1 MDKLEKILQGIKH
14 RLPEGIDLDELA
26 DRAKTPVD
34 WDAVEAR
41 TRREDR
47 EYKTALLLKRIPE
60 RFQAAIPR
68 HEVALEW
75 LEEYFGD
82 KSGQNMVISGQP
94 KTGKTWEASAVAIRL
109 LRRFVPVTMIE
120 VPDLMEALR
129 PGAEDDHGANLAQF
143 KATPV
148 LVLDDLGAE
157 KPSDWT
163 NEQMYS
169 LINYRYKTLLPTIVT
184 TNLGAQEL
192 EAIYGERTLRRI
204 VDDAKIVKLTERYR
218 G

>member
-1 MDKLEKILQGIKH
+1 MDRLEKILEGIKH
-14 RLPEGIDLDELA
+14 RLPDGIDLAELA
-26 DRAKTPVD
+26 DRAKTPID
-34 WDAVEAR
+34 WEAVNAR
-41 TRREDR
+41 ARQEDR
-47 EYKTALLLKRIPE
+47 ENKTSILLKRVPE
-60 RFQAAIPR
+60 RFRAAIPR

-82 KSGQNMVISGQP
+82 RSGQNLVITGEP

-109 LRRFVPVTMIE
+109 LRRYVPVTMIE
-120 VPDLMEALR
+120 VPDLMDQLR
-129 PGAEDDHGANLAQF
+129 PGGEDDHGAGLAQF

-157 KPSDWT
+157 KISDWT
-163 NEQMYS
+163 LEQLYS
-169 LINYRYKTLLPTIVT
+169 IINYRYKSLLPTIVT
-184 TNLGAQEL
+184 TNHGYVEL
-192 EAIYGERTLRRI
+192 ERLYGDRTVRRI

>member
-1 MDKLEKILQGIKH
+1 MDRLEKILEGIKN
-14 RLPEGIDLDELA
+14 RLPEGVDIN
-26 DRAKTPVD
+26 TPID

-47 EYKTALLLKRIPE
+47 ERKTEILLKRIPT
-60 RFQAAIPR
+60 RFRNAVPR
-68 HEVALEW
+68 SEVALEW
-75 LEEYFGD
+75 LEEYFAD
-82 KSGQNMVISGQP
+82 RSGQNLVITGEP

-109 LRRFVPVTMIE
+109 LRRFIPVTSIE
-120 VPDLMEALR
+120 VPDLMEQLR
-129 PGAEDDHGANLAQF
+129 PGGEDDHGAGLAPY

-157 KPSDWT
+157 KLSEWVS
-163 NEQMYS
+163 EQLYS
-169 LINYRYKTLLPTIVT
+169 LINSRYKNLMPTIVT
-184 TNLGAQEL
+184 TNLTYMQL
-192 EAIYGERTLRRI
+192 EERYGDRTIRRI